1 MKTIIVLYLFF
12 LFTSCSTHRT
22 IQQEQIKEKVAVDST
37 FNHVLTN
44 KNIEIEWIFDN
55 DTTVVP
61 FLNEAN
67 DTAAKT
73 QSKFTPQKI
82 PRYGKIR
89 IHITNDSISSKGQ
102 VKATAKIKAKTKRKE
117 PAKVLKSKKSK
128 KRFNFLYIIL
138 FGFCVKFLWDSRK
151 SLKKI
156 WNLIK

>member
-1 MKTIIVLYLFF
+1 MKSIIVLYLFF

-22 IQQEQIKEKVAVDST
+22 IQQEQIKEKIAVDST
-37 FNHVLTN
+37 FNHILTN
-44 KNIEIEWIFDN
+44 RNIEIEWIFDN

-61 FLNEAN
+61 FLQGAK
-67 DTAAKT
+67 DTATKPH
-73 QSKFTPQKI
+73 SKFTPQKI
-82 PRYGKIR
+82 PRYGKIK

-102 VKATAKIKAKTKRKE
+102 VKATAKIKAKTKKKE

-138 FGFCVKFLWDSRK
+138 IGFCVKFLWDARK

-156 WNLIK
+156 WNIIK

>member
-1 MKTIIVLYLFF
+1 MKSIIVLYLFF

-22 IQQEQIKEKVAVDST
+22 IQQEQIKEKIAVDSS
-37 FNHVLTN
+37 FNHILTN

-55 DTTVVP
+55 DSTVVP
-61 FLNEAN
+61 FLPRTN
-67 DTAAKT
+67 DTATKPH
-73 QSKFTPQKI
+73 SKLTPQKI

-102 VKATAKIKAKTKRKE
+102 VKATAKIKAKTKKKE

-138 FGFCVKFLWDSRK
+138 FGFCVKFLWDARK

-156 WNLIK
+156 WNIIK

>member
-1 MKTIIVLYLFF
+1 MKSIIVLYLFF

-22 IQQEQIKEKVAVDST
+22 IQQEQIKEKIAVDST
-37 FNHVLTN
+37 FNHILTN

-55 DTTVVP
+55 DSTVVP
-61 FLNEAN
+61 FLPRTN
-67 DTAAKT
+67 DKATKPH
-73 QSKFTPQKI
+73 SKFTPQKI

-102 VKATAKIKAKTKRKE
+102 VKATTKIKAKTKKKE

-128 KRFNFLYIIL
+128 KHFNFLYIIL

-156 WNLIK
+156 WRIIK

>member
-1 MKTIIVLYLFF
+1 MKSIIVLYLFF

-22 IQQEQIKEKVAVDST
+22 IQQEQIKEKIAVDST
-37 FNHVLTN
+37 FNHILTN

-55 DTTVVP
+55 DSTVIP
-61 FLNEAN
+61 FLPRTN
-67 DTAAKT
+67 DTATKPH
-73 QSKFTPQKI
+73 SKFTPQKI

-102 VKATAKIKAKTKRKE
+102 VKATAKIKAKTKKKE
-117 PAKVLKSKKSK
+117 PAKVLKHKKSK

-156 WNLIK
+156 WRIIK

>member
-1 MKTIIVLYLFF
+1 MKSIIVLYLFF

-22 IQQEQIKEKVAVDST
+22 IQQEQIKEKIAVDST
-37 FNHVLTN
+37 FNHILTN

-55 DTTVVP
+55 DSTVVP
-61 FLNEAN
+61 YLPRTN
-67 DTAAKT
+67 DTATKPH
-73 QSKFTPQKI
+73 SKFTPQKI

-102 VKATAKIKAKTKRKE
+102 VKATAKIKAKTKKKE

-138 FGFCVKFLWDSRK
+138 FGFCVKFLWDARK

-156 WNLIK
+156 WNIIK

>member
-1 MKTIIVLYLFF
+1 MKSIIVLYLFF

-22 IQQEQIKEKVAVDST
+22 IQQEQIKEKIAVDST
-37 FNHVLTN
+37 FNHILTN
-44 KNIEIEWIFDN
+44 RNIEIEWIFDN

-61 FLNEAN
+61 FLQGAK
-67 DTAAKT
+67 DTATKPH
-73 QSKFTPQKI
+73 SKFTPQKI
-82 PRYGKIR
+82 PRYGKIK

-102 VKATAKIKAKTKRKE
+102 VKATAKIKAKTKKKE

-138 FGFCVKFLWDSRK
+138 FGFCVKFLWDARK

-156 WNLIK
+156 WNIIK

>member
-1 MKTIIVLYLFF
+1 MKSIIVLYLFF
-12 LFTSCSTHRT
+12 LFASCSTHRA

-44 KNIEIEWIFDN
+44 KNIEIEWVFDN
-55 DTTVVP
+55 DTAVVP
-61 FLNEAN
+61 FLHEEN
-67 DTAAKT
+67 DTATKP

-102 VKATAKIKAKTKRKE
+102 VKATAKIKAKTKKKE
-117 PAKVLKSKKSK
+117 PAKVLKTKKSK

-151 SLKKI
+151 SLKKNWKI
-156 WNLIK
+156 IK

>member
-22 IQQEQIKEKVAVDST
+22 IQQEQIKEKIAVDST

-44 KNIEIEWIFDN
+44 RNIEIEWIFDN
-55 DTTVVP
+55 DSTVVP
-61 FLNEAN
+61 FLQRGTV
-67 DTAAKT
+67 TAAKPT
-73 QSKFTPQKI
+73 SKFSPQKI

-89 IHITNDSISSKGQ
+89 IHITNDSISSNGQ
-102 VKATAKIKAKTKRKE
+102 VKATAKIKAKTKKKE
-117 PAKVLKSKKSK
+117 PAKVLKTKKSK

-138 FGFCVKFLWDSRK
+138 FGFCVKFLWDARK

-156 WNLIK
+156 WNIIK

>member
-1 MKTIIVLYLFF
+1 MKSIIVLYLFF

-22 IQQEQIKEKVAVDST
+22 IQQEQIKEKIAVDST
-37 FNHVLTN
+37 FNHILTN

-55 DTTVVP
+55 DSTVVP
-61 FLNEAN
+61 FLPRTN
-67 DTAAKT
+67 DTATKPH
-73 QSKFTPQKI
+73 SKFTPQKF

-102 VKATAKIKAKTKRKE
+102 VKATAKIKAKTKKKE

-138 FGFCVKFLWDSRK
+138 FGFCVKFLWDARK

-156 WNLIK
+156 WNIIK